1 MCVRPPDLAHR
12 RLQEEE
18 EETAKPLPV
27 QAAAPMQPKAK
38 PARCVSMQYRVL

>member
-27 QAAAPMQPKAK
+27 SVIAAAAPKQAKAAR
-38 PARCVSMQYRVL
+38 PAR